1 MQLLNRHGWFLE
13 NCYIEPNIWRQKSLP
28 ISVVRLCNVRSAVLS
43 WKRFWR
49 RFLWSDIRKACYL
62 GNLAEQTEKK
72 RDTSVRIA
80 RFVTWISTWS
90 FWPCRRGAKGIHEWT
105 FWCRLSHLL
114 WKVWFPVL
122 LKLTVSEEVN
132 FIISRHVFTGDQLF
146 QTDCLIRTT
155 PFPSW
160 ANEQ

>member
-1 MQLLNRHGWFLE
+1 VFDVKHVTVARRSENYEETFSKILIMTVEQSFNTREFRNAKLALALLFQTVNLIFLMTEPELYKCSYWIRHGWFLE

-28 ISVVRLCNVRSAVLS
+28 VSVVRLCNVRSAMLS

-49 RFLWSDIRKACYL
+49 RFLWSDIRKACCL

-90 FWPCRRGAKGIHEWT
+90 F
-105 FWCRLSHLL
+105 
-114 WKVWFPVL
+114 
-122 LKLTVSEEVN
+122 
-132 FIISRHVFTGDQLF
+132 
-146 QTDCLIRTT
+146 
-155 PFPSW
+155 
-160 ANEQ
+160 